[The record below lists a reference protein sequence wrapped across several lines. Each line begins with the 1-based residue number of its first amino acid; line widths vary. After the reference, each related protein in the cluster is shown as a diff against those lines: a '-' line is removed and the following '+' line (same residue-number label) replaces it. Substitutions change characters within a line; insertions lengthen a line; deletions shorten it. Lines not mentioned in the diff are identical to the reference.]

1 MANDPRRANGTKRN
15 AVKRRVFRE
24 ENVCHLCDQWVDK
37 GLPRWLPGSPELDEL
52 VPIAFGGDPFDRANI
67 KLAHRRPCYCNRLR
81 WHGPISVARERLA
94 KDRPRFGPDGQRVST
109 PLRPT
114 ASRSWLSVDD

>member
-1 MANDPRRANGTKRN
+1 MAKDPRRANGTKRN

-24 ENVCHLCDQWVDK
+24 ESVCHLCDQWVDK

-67 KLAHRRPCYCNRLR
+67 KLAHRRP
-81 WHGPISVARERLA
+81 A
-94 KDRPRFGPDGQRVST
+94 
-109 PLRPT
+109 T
-114 ASRSWLSVDD
+114 ATG